1 MLFLFRR
8 VLLQVGVTSNNHQTI
23 SSHPNHLQNVNM
35 QDPQQQASVQAWSN
49 PVLSSM
55 LVQRIN
61 ETTSTMSIVDDDDDD
76 EDPSASIDALVGK
89 FRSIYTLIFD

>member
-1 MLFLFRR
+1 MLES
-8 VLLQVGVTSNNHQTI
+8 QQT
-23 SSHPNHLQNVNM
+23 
-35 QDPQQQASVQAWSN
+35 QAWSN

-61 ETTSTMSIVDDDDDD
+61 ETGPNMSGVDDDDD

-89 FRSIYTLIFD
+89 FRTIYTRELLIDQTH